1 MNLLN
6 FIPEIIYKIKNF
18 NLKQYPYTHSVEEN
32 FLPIELFNLVEK
44 NFPVQDKLKSL
55 TQLNGTSIKNNK
67 HPYASRKCINIHDN
81 NHLNTLEKTKKEFW
95 YNFYNLFNSTPIIH
109 AFIGN
114 NLSYLNKRYPNGYEN
129 LLLISKTQVIND
141 QKNYSLGPHT
151 DHYGKLFTML
161 IYISSNE
168 DPNIGTSVY
177 TKKPNV
183 IIPDQDKHK
192 HFTYQDFDKVYTSKF
207 VKNNTFS
214 FYRTDNSFH
223 GVETINKPVQRKLI
237 QYSIWDQSILKQSA

>member
-1 MNLLN
+1 
-6 FIPEIIYKIKNF
+6 
-18 NLKQYPYTHSVEEN
+18 
-32 FLPIELFNLVEK
+32 
-44 NFPVQDKLKSL
+44 
-55 TQLNGTSIKNNK
+55 
-67 HPYASRKCINIHDN
+67 
-81 NHLNTLEKTKKEFW
+81 
-95 YNFYNLFNSTPIIH
+95 
-109 AFIGN
+109 
-114 NLSYLNKRYPNGYEN
+114 
-129 LLLISKTQVIND
+129 
-141 QKNYSLGPHT
+141 
-151 DHYGKLFTML
+151 ML

-177 TKKPNV
+177 TKNV

-207 VKNNTFS
+207 VKTIH